1 MGTRAGIHGRWRPL
15 APPGGLRTLSPLPP
29 PGRLRTLSPLAP
41 PGRLRTLSLA
51 TLANTVGTGLWVTGA
66 ALYLT
71 RAVGLTPTEVGLG
84 LTVAGLVGFTA
95 SVPLG
100 GLADRRDPRSLRAV
114 LQLAQAAVA
123 AAYLLVG
130 SFSVFLLVATLDA
143 LLISGNL
150 AVRAALVAAVGGPE
164 GRVHAFAILRAV
176 ANLGVALGAGLAAF
190 ALVADTGWA
199 YRMLVLGNVA
209 TYLVSAALI
218 MRLPAYPPAR
228 RPLRQR
234 AGRALRDG
242 PFLAVAGAS
251 AVLSLHGVALTLVLP
266 LWVVT
271 RTDAPPVTVSAVLLV
286 NTLLTVLLVVHLNR
300 GARHA
305 LPAATAMR
313 RAGLVLAAGM
323 LLWAATGAVATVLA
337 IVLLLGATVI
347 YTLGD
352 LWHAG
357 AGAALAYDLAA
368 PDALGAYQGVDT
380 LLAGLARAAGPALLT
395 WLILDGGPIGW
406 LVLAALLAGTGLAV
420 PPLTRHALR
429 NRAQPAPAS
438 DQPISSS
445 T

>member
-1 MGTRAGIHGRWRPL
+1 MGTTAEVRGRWRS
-15 APPGGLRTLSPLPP
+15 LSPLP
-29 PGRLRTLSPLAP
+29 P

-66 ALYLT
+66 ALFLT

-84 LTVAGLVGFTA
+84 LTLAGLVGLTA

-100 GLADRRDPRSLRAV
+100 GLADRRDPRSLRAI
-114 LQLAQAAVA
+114 LQLAQAVVA

-130 SFSVFLLVATLDA
+130 SFPVFLLVATLDA

-164 GRVHAFAILRAV
+164 GRVHAFATLRAV

-199 YRMLVLGNVA
+199 YRLLVLGNVA

-228 RPLRQR
+228 QPLRQR
-234 AGRALRDG
+234 AGRALRDK

-251 AVLSLHGVALTLVLP
+251 AVLSVHHVALTLVLP
-266 LWVVT
+266 LWVVAH
-271 RTDAPPVTVSAVLLV
+271 TDAPPVTVSALLLV
-286 NTLLTVLLVVHLNR
+286 NTLLTVLLAVRLS
-300 GARHA
+300 GSARHA
-305 LPAATAMR
+305 AAAAATTMR

-323 LLWAATGAVATVLA
+323 LLWAATAVVPTAVA
-337 IVLLLGATVI
+337 IGLLLAATVI
-347 YTLGD
+347 YTMGD

-357 AGAALAYDLAA
+357 SGAALAYDLAA
-368 PDALGAYQGVDT
+368 PDALGAYQGVDG
-380 LLAGLARAAGPALLT
+380 LLAGLVRAAGPALLT
-395 WLILDGGPIGW
+395 WLIIDGGPVGW
-406 LVLAALLAGTGLAV
+406 LALAGLLALTGLAV
-420 PPLTRHALR
+420 PPLTRRALAD
-429 NRAQPAPAS
+429 RADRAERADLSPHPG
-438 DQPISSS
+438 
-445 T
+445 

>member
-1 MGTRAGIHGRWRPL
+1 MGTWTGIRGRWRS
-15 APPGGLRTLSPLPP
+15 LSPLP
-29 PGRLRTLSPLAP
+29 P

-51 TLANTVGTGLWVTGA
+51 TLANTVGTGLWVTGS

-71 RAVGLTPTEVGLG
+71 RVVGLSPTRVGLG
-84 LTVAGLVGFTA
+84 LTLAGLVGLTA

-100 GLADRRDPRSLRAV
+100 GLADRRDPRNLRAV

-123 AAYLLVG
+123 VAYLLVG
-130 SFSVFLLVATLDA
+130 SFPVFLLVAILDA

-164 GRVHAFAILRAV
+164 GRVHAFATLRAV
-176 ANLGVALGAGLAAF
+176 ANLGVALGAGLAGF
-190 ALVADTGWA
+190 ALAADTGWA
-199 YRMLVLGNVA
+199 YRLLVVGNAA

-218 MRLPAYPPAR
+218 MRLPGYPPVRRLR
-228 RPLRQR
+228 RPGP
-234 AGRALRDG
+234 GRALRDG
-242 PFLAVAGAS
+242 RFLAVAGAS
-251 AVLSLHGVALTLVLP
+251 AVLSLHWVALTLLVP
-266 LWVVT
+266 LWVVA
-271 RTDAPPVTVSAVLLV
+271 RTDAPPVLVSAMLLV
-286 NTLLTVLLVVHLNR
+286 NSLLTVVLAVRLSG

-305 LPAATAMR
+305 LPAAATMR

-323 LLWAATGAVATVLA
+323 LLWGATGFVSGALT
-337 IVLLLGATVI
+337 IGLLLCATVI

-368 PDALGAYQGVDT
+368 PDAIGAYQGVDT

-395 WLILDGGPIGW
+395 WLILGGGPIGW
-406 LVLAALLAGTGLAV
+406 LVLAGLLAGTGLAG
-420 PPLTRHALR
+420 PPLTRWALA
-429 NRAQPAPAS
+429 NRAEPSPAS